1 MTTELYPNDYF
12 SNKGKKEPDHELKW
26 LVDEIIK
33 PQLPD
38 LLDTL
43 EKCAE
48 MLDSEESF
56 KLPITSKDDNI
67 LEYIQHKG
75 SKTLSSNAGPDTTH
89 SSCGGLLKGT
99 ITRKK
104 GAIVDYQL
112 LVQFT
117 KFRKNQPQMLH
128 MCRHSNISSNDPN
141 FSNSEA
147 KIKEKNNEFDPTDAK
162 LESQLLDQEHAEIEL
177 HQLIATQKYT
187 NIAINIIQNLEKTT
201 DVHEF
206 KKLFQELNQLFVLLI
221 NTITK
226 PMDFLQFPLFT
237 KPLLPQLESQH
248 HLLVPEVVIISNEI
262 VLEIRCLQKFD
273 KKPWSNI
280 NKEGKSTCDLIKME
294 LYDHKKKLTDI
305 LHSHHINIVEPSL
318 FHSIMTYSS
327 SGTSGG
333 GQFANV
339 TLTEAQDILSRSVTY
354 QNQLFLEMGKV
365 AVSTSDPYLITVC
378 AKLAA
383 LQKTIY
389 NAHLNLQ
396 FV

>member
-12 SNKGKKEPDHELKW
+12 SNNEAKNPDHELKW

-33 PQLPD
+33 PQLSEI
-38 LLDTL
+38 LDTL
-43 EKCAE
+43 QKCAE

-67 LEYIQHKG
+67 LEYIQHKV
-75 SKTLSSNAGPDTTH
+75 SKSAFSNADANTLH
-89 SSCGGLLKGT
+89 SSCDGLLKGT
-99 ITRKK
+99 ITRTK
-104 GAIVDYQL
+104 GAITDYQL

-117 KFRKNQPQMLH
+117 KFRKNQPQMIH
-128 MCRHSNISSNDPN
+128 MCRHPNILSNDPKVTDA
-141 FSNSEA
+141 EA
-147 KIKEKNNEFDPTDAK
+147 KKIKGEKSESK
-162 LESQLLDQEHAEIEL
+162 SESQALTKEPSEIEL
-177 HQLIATQKYT
+177 HQLVATQKYT
-187 NIAINIIQNLEKTT
+187 NIAINIIQNLQKTT
-201 DVHEF
+201 NVHEF

-226 PMDFLQFPLFT
+226 PMDVLQFPRFT

-248 HLLVPEVVIISNEI
+248 HLLVPEIVIISNEI

-294 LYDHKKKLTDI
+294 LHDPKKKLTDI
-305 LHSHHINIVEPSL
+305 LHNHHINIVEPSL